1 MKETI
6 AFCGDSYCAD
16 IASQELVSWPDL
28 IANVLNIK
36 IVSRGVKGTPFYSA
50 YKQVNRA
57 IDLEINY
64 IIICIT
70 HYSRLANL
78 YDLSVMPNRTP
89 WDERKSYESLIRMV
103 GSAEKAKEINLACKL
118 YYEYLYKDEYHA
130 TVQKL
135 FIESLD
141 SRLLEHKKKVIWF
154 HCDENSLSIPIK
166 SGPCLNSSLYDVSI
180 AELEPGEKFSDEEDK
195 RRNHCNSENNQN
207 MANLIL
213 DVIKNDS
220 FTARLIRTQDY
231 FLNV

>member
-28 IANVLNIK
+28 IANILNIK
-36 IVSRGVKGTPFYSA
+36 IVSRGVKGTPLYSA

-57 IDLEINY
+57 IDLDINY

-78 YDLSVMPNRTP
+78 YDLSIMPGSTATRTF
-89 WDERKSYESLIRMV
+89 DALINKV
-103 GSAEKAKEINLACKL
+103 GSDEKAKGINLACKL

-130 TVQKL
+130 TIQKL

-141 SRLLEHKKKVIWF
+141 NRLLEHKKKVIWF

-166 SGPCLNSSLYDVSI
+166 SGPCLNSSLYDLSI
-180 AELEPGEKFSDEEDK
+180 AELERGEKFSDEEDK
-195 RRNHCNSENNQN
+195 RRNHFNSENNQN
-207 MANLIL
+207 MATLIL

-220 FTARLIRTQDY
+220 FTARLIRAGDY
-231 FLNV
+231 FL

>member
-57 IDLEINY
+57 IDLDINY

-78 YDLSVMPNRTP
+78 YDLSVMPHSTATRTF
-89 WDERKSYESLIRMV
+89 DALVNKV
-103 GSAEKAKEINLACKL
+103 GSEKKAREINMACEM

-141 SRLLEHKKKVIWF
+141 NRLLEHKKKVIWL

-166 SGPCLNSSLYDVSI
+166 SGPCLNSSLYDLSI
-180 AELEPGEKFSDEEDK
+180 AELKPGEKFDDREDK
-195 RRNHCNSENNQN
+195 RLNHFNNEDN
-207 MANLIL
+207 KILAGLLL

-220 FTARLIRTQDY
+220 FTARSIRTQDY
-231 FLNV
+231 FL

>member
-1 MKETI
+1 
-6 AFCGDSYCAD
+6 
-16 IASQELVSWPDL
+16 
-28 IANVLNIK
+28 
-36 IVSRGVKGTPFYSA
+36 
-50 YKQVNRA
+50 
-57 IDLEINY
+57 
-64 IIICIT
+64 
-70 HYSRLANL
+70 
-78 YDLSVMPNRTP
+78 
-89 WDERKSYESLIRMV
+89 MV

-154 HCDENSLSIPIK
+154 HCDENSLHIPIK
-166 SGPCLNSSLYDVSI
+166 SGPCLSGSLYDISI
-180 AELEPGEKFSDEEDK
+180 AELESGEGFSQEQDK
-195 RRNHCNSENNQN
+195 RLNHFNNENNRIL
-207 MANLIL
+207 AGLIL